1 MEYIAFFFAIKHVH
15 VDDVEI
21 KLMTYLDEPNQYIIS
36 MEKCKDKHHSTD
48 GEHMH
53 VLCTMSAK
61 NYKAYSTL
69 ILRTY
74 KLRGKAGDGVG
85 KQYGKVNKIRDLD
98 KMMSYTLK
106 DNNFR
111 TNMDIKQIEQAL
123 GNSYKKEEKK
133 EEELKILEFI
143 SEKHEIF
150 RKNKP
155 QIEFQHYQTED
166 PTSFAYLSFGFKE
179 AAIAVIEYFRI
190 KNKETEI
197 RYNLSRNQITTLVN
211 KYFMY
216 MEKNTSPN
224 YLYNIIFS
232 SHNV

>member
-1 MEYIAFFFAIKHVH
+1 MEYIAFFFAIKHVFI
-15 VDDVEI
+15 DDVEA
-21 KLMTYLDEPNQYIIS
+21 KLMTYLDEPNQYLIS

-98 KMMSYTLK
+98 KMLSYTLK

-111 TNMDIKQIEQAL
+111 TNMDENTLKKAL
-123 GNSYKKEEKK
+123 DKSFKKEEKK
-133 EEELKILEFI
+133 EEELKILEYI
-143 SEKHEIF
+143 SIQHQTFREQQPYLELKHYNSGNPYDYSYE
-150 RKNKP
+150 
-155 QIEFQHYQTED
+155 T
-166 PTSFAYLSFGFKE
+166 FGFKL
-179 AAIAVIEYFRI
+179 AAIAVIDYFRL
-190 KNKETEI
+190 KFKETEI
-197 RYNLSRNQITTLVN
+197 RYSLSRNQITTLVN

-216 MEKNTSPN
+216 IEKDTSSS
-224 YLYNIIFS
+224 LMYNLIFS
-232 SHNV
+232 NHNV